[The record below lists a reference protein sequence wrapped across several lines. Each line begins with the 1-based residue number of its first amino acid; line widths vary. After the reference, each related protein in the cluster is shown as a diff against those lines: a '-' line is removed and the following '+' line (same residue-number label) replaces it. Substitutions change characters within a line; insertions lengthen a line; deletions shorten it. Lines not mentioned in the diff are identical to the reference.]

1 MRVLLAGLMTRRGM
15 NATSLLVTVIA
26 IVAAVLGPMY
36 GRETAEHLLDTRL
49 DERAPYTTGLSYSVA
64 SANGVV
70 PDSLAALEV
79 DQAPAVDELL
89 PDARQPF
96 QEPGVTRY
104 WSSPRSWALDVTGTF
119 TRGPQKFVA
128 PTYWRQGM
136 CDLATVTGRCPRSA
150 GEALM
155 QATMAKTLGLRAGDT
170 FGVTYLDDYFG
181 PIQGGTK
188 VEKQRR
194 RLATY
199 RIVGTYVVDDPAS
212 PDWFDLSR
220 FTGLND
226 LVVPPQRGTGSA
238 PSAPAL
244 LVAPTSMVSQAFRVG
259 VDRPLDTTAV
269 DLDPPGGVEGVAV
282 RFKTRAID
290 ASDGGQTEVL
300 PDLDLGSVIDQ
311 VRSERTLLSRVMIAA
326 TVPLVLLTLL
336 LLFALVSAAAQVR
349 RPHVAL
355 AKLRG
360 QSRAQVLRFALSEP
374 FLVVLVAVPVGVGVA
389 VGAAPGVARGWM
401 SPGTPVGLE
410 IVTVLSLVA
419 VVASALVAST
429 VAALT
434 VIREPLSAA
443 LAGSVRRTASGR
455 VSLVLRSAVVAVALA
470 SVGNLLTSG
479 DQSSQ
484 LLALLTPTFVALAI
498 AVAGALLLRGI
509 GRVWTRRTATSG
521 GAPAYLAA
529 RRLSRRNDVA
539 NLMIPL
545 LLAAAVLTFAAATTA
560 TSDSWRVARAQA
572 EVGAART
579 YVTSSSPGRLL
590 QVTRQVDPDG
600 KYLAAAA
607 TDTIGDDLARSVFV
621 DTSRLARVV
630 AWDPAWSDRSIASL
644 QKALT
649 LDHDRRITF
658 AGRDLLVDVG
668 DVALRS
674 RTGVRSTLRV
684 QYVDDRGEQKDL
696 TIGELRN
703 GPRQVLE
710 VPLEGCAQ
718 ACVLE
723 QLYVTGS
730 SVSVSDVQGRLTI
743 MSVEVDNTLA
753 NWQLE
758 ADAWRPARPFPVSLV
773 DPPVVISQAQR
784 GLELRLYL
792 GQLPE
797 GQGPQN
803 AQVSGFARITPATT
817 PDTVP
822 ALVTTGTRTET
833 ADEAGSGIA
842 LTYPRSTVAGVSLNG
857 QQVPMRVVDR
867 VRALPL
873 VGTEGSLSDLETAL
887 VEFDPPFGALV
898 TTQLLVADG
907 TPASVIAAV
916 RAEGVALADPVSL
929 DGTLEDLRGDAFS
942 LGLRL
947 FLVVGAATLLIA
959 VFGVFA
965 SAVLQSRWRSYEVA
979 SLRVVGVSQRA
990 LVRASV
996 LEYVVLLGV
1005 AVLLGVLSAYLS
1017 LLLVLPS
1024 ISLGTAGVH
1033 DPAPVYDT
1041 PWVIVVGVAA
1051 ALFVLATLIAVLVS
1065 RRTTRLGRPSTLRWA
1080 EQG

>member
-1 MRVLLAGLMTRRGM
+1 VLLAGLWTRRGM
-15 NATSLLVTVIA
+15 NATSLLVSVIA

-36 GRETAEHLLDTRL
+36 GRESAEHLLDTRL
-49 DERAPYTTGLSYSVA
+49 DERAPYTTGLSFSVQSDDGTA
-64 SANGVV
+64 A
-70 PDSLAALEV
+70 DSLADLRSR
-79 DQAPAVDELL
+79 QPPAVDDLVT
-89 PDARQPF
+89 DATQPF
-96 QEPGVTRY
+96 RDPAISRY
-104 WSSPRSWALDVTGTF
+104 WSAATPWALDRSGTF
-119 TRGPQKFVA
+119 TRGPQTYA
-128 PTYWRQGM
+128 QPLYWRQGM
-136 CDLATVTGRCPRSA
+136 CDLARVTGRCPRA
-150 GEALM
+150 EGEALM
-155 QATMAKTLGLRAGDT
+155 QATTAKTLGLGAGDT
-170 FGVTYLDDYFG
+170 VSVTYFDDYFG
-181 PIQGGTK
+181 PITNGTK
-188 VEKQRR
+188 SEKRRKRVEDY
-194 RLATY
+194 RL
-199 RIVGTYVVDDPAS
+199 VGTYVVDDPGS
-212 PDWFDLSR
+212 PAWFDLSR
-220 FTGLND
+220 FTGLDD

-244 LVAPTSMVSQAFRVG
+244 LVAPSSMVSQSFRVG
-259 VDRPLDTTAV
+259 LDRPVDTTAV
-269 DLDPPGGVEGVAV
+269 DLGEMSQVEREAEA
-282 RFKTRAID
+282 FKTRAID
-290 ASDGGQTEVL
+290 VTQGDQTEVL
-300 PDLDLGSVIDQ
+300 PELDLHSVFDQ

-326 TVPLVLLTLL
+326 IVPLVLLTLL
-336 LLFALVSAAAQVR
+336 LLFALVSTAAQVR

-374 FLVVLVAVPVGVGVA
+374 FLVVLVAVPIGVAVA
-389 VGAAPGVARGWM
+389 VGAAEVVARGWLH
-401 SPGTPVGLE
+401 PGIPVGLDA
-410 IVTVLSLVA
+410 VALLSLAA

-429 VAALT
+429 VAALA
-434 VIREPLSAA
+434 VVREPLSAA
-443 LAGSVRRTASGR
+443 LAGSVRRTSSGR

-470 SVGNLLTSG
+470 SVGNLLSSG

-484 LLALLTPTFVALAI
+484 LLALLTPTFVALAV
-498 AVAGALLLRGI
+498 AVAGALLLRVI
-509 GRVWTRRTATSG
+509 GRSWTRRTASAG
-521 GAPAYLAA
+521 GTPAYLAA
-529 RRLSRRNDVA
+529 RRLTRRQDVA

-572 EVGAART
+572 EVGASRT
-579 YVTSSSPGRLL
+579 YVTSVSPGRLL
-590 QVTRQVDPDG
+590 QVTREVDPDG

-607 TDTIGDDLARSVFV
+607 TDTVGDDMSRAAFV
-621 DTSRLARVV
+621 DTSRMARVL
-630 AWDPAWSDRSIASL
+630 AWDPAWSDRSLTAL
-644 QKALT
+644 QRQLT
-649 LDHDRRITF
+649 LDHSERVTF
-658 AGRDLLVDVG
+658 SGKELLVDVG
-668 DVALRS
+668 DVSLRS
-674 RTGVRSTLRV
+674 RTGVTSSLRV

-696 TIGELRN
+696 TVGELRN

-710 VPLEGCAQ
+710 VPLEGCEKT
-718 ACVLE
+718 CVLE
-723 QLYVTGS
+723 QVYVTGS
-730 SVSVSDVQGRLTI
+730 NVSVSDVQGRLTI
-743 MSVEVDNTLA
+743 LSVEVDHRLA
-753 NWQLE
+753 NWHLQ

-784 GLELRLYL
+784 GLQLRLYL
-792 GQLPE
+792 GQLPP
-797 GQGPQN
+797 GRGPQN

-822 ALVTTGTRTET
+822 ALVTTGTRTES
-833 ADEAGSGIA
+833 ADQSGSGIA

-887 VEFDPPFGALV
+887 VEFDLPFGALV

-907 TPASVIAAV
+907 TPPSVVAAV
-916 RAEGVALADPVSL
+916 RDRGVALTDPRSL
-929 DGTLEDLRGDAFS
+929 DGTLDALRHDAFS

-947 FLVVGAATLLIA
+947 FLIVGAATLLIA

-1033 DPAPVYDT
+1033 DPAPVYAT
-1041 PWVIVVGVAA
+1041 PWAIVVGVAA